1 MSKLASEREHPQFT
15 IYPEEAAIPGYQ
27 RAWVWGVAALAILL
41 CGLAAGWLFGAAG
54 NHHAGSAPPSGAR
67 SADSGALLVRQEAV
81 NGQLR
86 ERITRLEQALA
97 GDACGPAALE
107 ALTRTTGKP

>member
-1 MSKLASEREHPQFT
+1 MSKLASEQEHPQFT
-15 IYPEEAAIPGYQ
+15 IYADKAAIPAYQ
-27 RAWVWGVAALAILL
+27 RAWVWGVTALAILL
-41 CGLAAGWLFGAAG
+41 CGLAAGWLFAGGERRAA
-54 NHHAGSAPPSGAR
+54 SDPPSGAR